1 MPHDYLKKEP
11 TKTEKLIYELFR
23 HQDDMARSL
32 WSTSSFATALA
43 YLLKADPQ
51 KVAELLT
58 SDHEK
63 VKEYS
68 DKVNK
73 AIQEIEAKRKMEEES
88 KSAQSEQTAKSE
100 KPEEDK

>member
-32 WSTSSFATALA
+32 WSTSSFVTALA

-58 SDHEK
+58 TENEK